1 MWASHVDRRD
11 AGGEAINAED
21 EADFE
26 RYVRER
32 GTVMSRTA
40 VFLVGDRQLGE
51 DLVQEVLSRL
61 ALRWSSV
68 RKADNL
74 DGYVHKALVNT
85 ATSWRRR
92 RSWHERPVEVLP
104 ERAATDPS
112 YDDSV
117 LNALLALPPR
127 QRAVVVLRQYADQ
140 SEQQVASL
148 MGCSVGTVK
157 SQHAKAVARLRE
169 LLASTVGD
177 PR

>member
-1 MWASHVDRRD
+1 
-11 AGGEAINAED
+11 
-21 EADFE
+21 
-26 RYVRER
+26 VRER
-32 GTVMSRTA
+32 GTALSRTA
-40 VFLVGDRQLGE
+40 VFLVGDLHHGE

-74 DGYVHKALVNT
+74 DGYVYRALVNT

-92 RSWHERPVEVLP
+92 RSWHERPFGALP
-104 ERAATDPS
+104 DRGALDPS
-112 YDDSV
+112 YDDSMLV
-117 LNALLALPPR
+117 ALLALPPR
-127 QRAVVVLRQYADQ
+127 QRVVVLRHYADQ

-169 LLASTVGD
+169 VLAPTVGD
-177 PR
+177 RT